1 MNNDF
6 FREFLAIR
14 DETLKNVQLDNNSW
28 NKFITY
34 WSKILDKYSVD
45 NVLNLYN
52 YNSTGR
58 TFMTFDEWNS
68 EEIGRRI
75 KPKSKGIPII
85 INNWKGYV
93 FDIRQTYG
101 KDYRVW
107 NYNHFVDK
115 SVLEYYQDKVG
126 ITNDEH
132 KSLYENFYD
141 TFYELSIKQI
151 MNDYTTMT
159 ADEVEFVAKT
169 MTSLFLAKA
178 NFNIYNLP
186 SSYELLDEI
195 VDTDD
200 ILKCMQIANKE
211 TAILYNDF
219 IEKAT
224 SLENIQNYIQTNV
237 LFQFKDDKILNKEEK
252 QNFLSVL
259 KLIHHLII
267 KH

>member
-6 FREFLAIR
+6 FGEFLAIR
-14 DETLKNVQLDNNSW
+14 DETLKNIQLDNNSW

-45 NVLNLYN
+45 NVLNLYT
-52 YNSTGR
+52 YNSSGR

-93 FDIRQTYG
+93 FDIKQTYG
-101 KDYRVW
+101 KEYRIW

-115 SVLEYYQDKVG
+115 SLLEYYQDNAG
-126 ITNDEH
+126 ISNDDN

-141 TFYELSIKQI
+141 TFYEISIKQI
-151 MNDYTTMT
+151 MNNYMTMS

-186 SSYELLDEI
+186 NSYELLEEMDS
-195 VDTDD
+195 DD
-200 ILKCMQIANKE
+200 ILK
-211 TAILYNDF
+211 
-219 IEKAT
+219 
-224 SLENIQNYIQTNV
+224 
-237 LFQFKDDKILNKEEK
+237 
-252 QNFLSVL
+252 
-259 KLIHHLII
+259 
-267 KH
+267 